1 MNKNLQIL
9 KLFSSLD
16 SQQSVNRLVEICYK
30 IALSQL
36 RFNYKKVQRIIL
48 KDEISLEDIAIDSI
62 TPLFEKDQSGCFKN
76 ILEPF
81 NSWQPP
87 IKTEEEAFF
96 FLSKII
102 QKRVEQHLS
111 FLLRESDPFFSKL
124 MDSVNYLIKKH
135 SPSEPD
141 KSSFKKINYFGTVFI
156 VNSEI
161 ENISG
166 KTIPIE
172 EFEKLPA
179 ELFKG
184 KKNLLQNIFLYLNS
198 EASYVS
204 AIPFNAL
211 IHKLKELNI
220 ALYNVSESTT
230 EQNDSIEI
238 NSIVA
243 QALNKTI
250 QKLENSYL
258 SKEKLSMDEGEKFR
272 KALMDISHDIKDG
285 GVNPGLYKYLLAH
298 FQCLDEETYKQK
310 YHNILEYLLKV
321 LKQNIADELVQ

>member
-1 MNKNLQIL
+1 MEKKSQIL
-9 KLFSSLD
+9 NLFSTLD
-16 SQQSVNRLVEICYK
+16 CQQSINNLVEICFK
-30 IALSQL
+30 IALNHL

-48 KDEISLEDIAIDSI
+48 RDEISLEDIAIDSI
-62 TPLFEKDQSGCFKN
+62 TSLFERDQPGCFKN

-87 IKTEEEAFF
+87 IKTEEEALF
-96 FLSKII
+96 FLTKLV
-102 QKRVEQHLS
+102 QKRADQHIS
-111 FLLRESDPFFSKL
+111 HLLRESDPLFSKL
-124 MDSVNYLIKKH
+124 ADSVNYLLKKY
-135 SPSEPD
+135 SYRKTS
-141 KSSFKKINYFGTVFI
+141 YFGTIFI
-156 VNSEI
+156 INSLT

-179 ELFKG
+179 KLFTE

-198 EASYVS
+198 ETSYVS

-211 IHKLKELNI
+211 IHKLKELNT
-220 ALYNVSESTT
+220 ALYNISESTT
-230 EQNDSIEI
+230 EQNDNIEI
-238 NSIVA
+238 NSIIA
-243 QALNKTI
+243 LALNKTI
-250 QKLENSYL
+250 QKLDDTYI
-258 SKEKLSMDEGEKFR
+258 SKEKLSIDEGEKFR
-272 KALMDISHDIKDG
+272 KAMMDISRDIKDG

-298 FQCLDEETYKQK
+298 FQSLDEETYKQK

>member
-1 MNKNLQIL
+1 MEKKSQIL
-9 KLFSSLD
+9 NLISTLD
-16 SQQSVNRLVEICYK
+16 CQQSINNLVEICFK
-30 IALSQL
+30 IALNHL
-36 RFNYKKVQRIIL
+36 RFNYRKVQRIIL
-48 KDEISLEDIAIDSI
+48 RDEISLEDIAIDSI

-81 NSWQPP
+81 SSWQPP
-87 IKTEEEAFF
+87 IKTEEEAFY

-124 MDSVNYLIKKH
+124 MDSVNYLVKKYN
-135 SPSEPD
+135 
-141 KSSFKKINYFGTVFI
+141 FKKVTYFGSI
-156 VNSEI
+156 YIINSEC
-161 ENISG
+161 EVISG

-172 EFEKLPA
+172 EFENLPA
-179 ELFKG
+179 NLFTE

-198 EASYVS
+198 ETSYAS

-220 ALYNVSESTT
+220 ALYNFTESTT

>member
-9 KLFSSLD
+9 HLISTPD
-16 SQQSVNRLVEICYK
+16 SQQSVNNLVEICFK
-30 IALSQL
+30 IALNHL

-48 KDEISLEDIAIDSI
+48 RDEISLEDIAIDSI
-62 TPLFEKDQSGCFKN
+62 TSLFERDQPGCFKN

-81 NSWQPP
+81 NSWEPP
-87 IKTEEEAFF
+87 IKTEEEALF
-96 FLSKII
+96 FLTKLV
-102 QKRVEQHLS
+102 QKRADQHIS
-111 FLLRESDPFFSKL
+111 HLLRESDLLFSKL
-124 MDSVNYLIKKH
+124 ADSVNYLLKKY
-135 SPSEPD
+135 SYRKTS
-141 KSSFKKINYFGTVFI
+141 YFGTIFI
-156 VNSEI
+156 INSET

-179 ELFKG
+179 KLFTG
-184 KKNLLQNIFLYLNS
+184 KKNFLQNIFLYLNS
-198 EASYVS
+198 ETSYVS

-220 ALYNVSESTT
+220 ALYNISESTT
-230 EQNDSIEI
+230 EQNDNIEI

-250 QKLENSYL
+250 QKLDDTYI

-272 KALMDISHDIKDG
+272 KALMDISRDIKDG

-298 FQCLDEETYKQK
+298 IQALDEETYKQK

>member
-1 MNKNLQIL
+1 MN
-9 KLFSSLD
+9 LFSTLD
-16 SQQSVNRLVEICYK
+16 CQQSINNLVEICFK
-30 IALSQL
+30 IALSHL
-36 RFNYKKVQRIIL
+36 RFNYKKVHRIIL
-48 KDEISLEDIAIDSI
+48 RDEISLEDIAIDSI
-62 TPLFEKDQSGCFKN
+62 TSLFERDQMGCFKN

-87 IKTEEEAFF
+87 IKTEEEALF
-96 FLSKII
+96 FLTKLV
-102 QKRVEQHLS
+102 QKRADQHIS
-111 FLLRESDPFFSKL
+111 HLLRESDPLFSKL
-124 MDSVNYLIKKH
+124 ADSVNYLLKKY
-135 SPSEPD
+135 SYRKTS
-141 KSSFKKINYFGTVFI
+141 YFGTIFI
-156 VNSEI
+156 INSLT

-179 ELFKG
+179 KLFTE

-198 EASYVS
+198 ETSYVS

-211 IHKLKELNI
+211 IHKLKELNT
-220 ALYNVSESTT
+220 ALYNISESTT
-230 EQNDSIEI
+230 EQNDNIEI

-250 QKLENSYL
+250 QKLDDTYI

-272 KALMDISHDIKDG
+272 KALMDISRDIKDG

-298 FQCLDEETYKQK
+298 IQALDEETYKQK

>member
-1 MNKNLQIL
+1 MEKKSQIL
-9 KLFSSLD
+9 NLFSTLD
-16 SQQSVNRLVEICYK
+16 SQQSVNKLVEVCYK
-30 IALSQL
+30 IALSQI
-36 RFNYKKVQRIIL
+36 RFKYKKVQRIIL
-48 KDEISLEDIAIDSI
+48 RDEISLEDIAIDSI
-62 TPLFEKDQSGCFKN
+62 TSLFERDQMGCFKN

-87 IKTEEEAFF
+87 IKTEEEALF
-96 FLSKII
+96 FLTKLV
-102 QKRVEQHLS
+102 QKRADQHIS
-111 FLLRESDPFFSKL
+111 HLLRESDPLFSKL
-124 MDSVNYLIKKH
+124 ADSVNYLLKKY
-135 SPSEPD
+135 SYRKTS
-141 KSSFKKINYFGTVFI
+141 YFGTIFI
-156 VNSEI
+156 INSGT

-179 ELFKG
+179 KLFAE

-198 EASYVS
+198 ETSYVS

-211 IHKLKELNI
+211 IHKLKELNT
-220 ALYNVSESTT
+220 ALYNISESTT
-230 EQNDSIEI
+230 EQNDNIEI

-250 QKLENSYL
+250 QKLDDTYI

-272 KALMDISHDIKDG
+272 KALMDISRDIKDG

-298 FQCLDEETYKQK
+298 IQALDEETYKQK